1 MAVSQLADK
10 KVVNQNKVWLK
21 LQYRTLKSGTQ
32 EKFDAWIMT
41 VEEHWTEEIA
51 ACLQGK
57 FPDWR
62 G

>member
-1 MAVSQLADK
+1 MAVSQLADN

-21 LQYRTLKSGTQ
+21 LKYRTLKSGTQ

>member
-1 MAVSQLADK
+1 MAVSQLADSK
-10 KVVNQNKVWLK
+10 AVNQKKVWLK

-32 EKFDAWIMT
+32 EKFEAWIMT

>member
-1 MAVSQLADK
+1 MVVSQLTDNK
-10 KVVNQNKVWLK
+10 IVNQNKVWLK

-32 EKFDAWIMT
+32 DKFDAWIMT

>member
-1 MAVSQLADK
+1 MPVSQLADN
-10 KVVNQNKVWLK
+10 KVVNQNKVRLK